1 MGVAGGWWP
10 WSVSSLCPEDRLE
23 LELDP
28 SESSSSGTTGNW
40 NESVKFCDPELLLFE
55 FGLVDNGGDF
65 FFTGGAMFNN

>member
-1 MGVAGGWWP
+1 M
-10 WSVSSLCPEDRLE
+10 E